1 MVPANV
7 PFLEHRFLSSTAA
20 ERLSYCGHQAYEHD
34 RDRFLTTLFS
44 PADRR
49 EALFALIAFN
59 IEIAKTREVVSE
71 ALLGQIRLQWWRDA
85 IGEIYDG
92 TPRRHEVIAPL
103 AEAVERWQLD
113 RRHFDTLIDAREDD
127 LTETAPPTLEA
138 LEDYCARTSAP
149 LIRLQLQTLGIAE
162 GPAHEAAG
170 PLGTAWAM
178 TGLMRAVPF
187 HARQRRV
194 YLPTAVVEEV
204 AVEMGEL
211 FELRPHAGLAKAIER
226 VVERAREHLR
236 EGRRTARQAGKAA
249 LPPLMLATLCD
260 GYLKAIERSDFDVF
274 SARVQAP
281 NRLRQWRLLWRSLVG
296 RC

>member
-7 PFLEHRFLSSTAA
+7 PLIEHRFLSSSAA
-20 ERLSYCGHQAYEHD
+20 QRLSYCGTQAYEHD
-34 RDRFLTTLFS
+34 RDRFLTTLFA

-85 IGEIYDG
+85 IGEIYSG
-92 TPRRHEVIAPL
+92 APRRHEVIGPL
-103 AEAVERWQLD
+103 AEAVDRWHLD
-113 RRHFDTLIDAREDD
+113 RRSFDTLIDAREDD
-127 LTETAPPTLEA
+127 LTETAPPTLAA
-138 LEDYCARTSAP
+138 LEDYCARSSVP

-162 GPAHEAAG
+162 GPAHEAAL

-226 VVERAREHLR
+226 LVERAREHLDA
-236 EGRRTARQAGKAA
+236 GRRMARHAGRAA
-249 LPPLMLATLCD
+249 LPPLMVAALCD
-260 GYLKAIERSDFDVF
+260 GYLRAIERAGFDVF
-274 SARVQAP
+274 SDRVQSP
-281 NRLRQWRLLWRSLVG
+281 DRLRQWRLLWRSLRG